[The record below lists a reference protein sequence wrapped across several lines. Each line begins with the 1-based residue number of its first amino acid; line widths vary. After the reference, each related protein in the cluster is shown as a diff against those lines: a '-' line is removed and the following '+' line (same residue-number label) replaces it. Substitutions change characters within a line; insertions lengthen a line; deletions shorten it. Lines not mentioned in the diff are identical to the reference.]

1 MRQDETW
8 VSKRGQI
15 RRDQQLQWAQ
25 VSGIESRRTVG
36 TWASSR
42 GLGGDK
48 RQVIRKWQQKR
59 KLKHR

>member
-1 MRQDETW
+1 MRQDEAW

-25 VSGIESRRTVG
+25 VSRIESRTVG

-42 GLGGDK
+42 GLGGDET
-48 RQVIRKWQQKR
+48 
-59 KLKHR
+59 

>member
-42 GLGGDK
+42 GLVGMRHRSSGSGN
-48 RQVIRKWQQKR
+48 RKGS
-59 KLKHR
+59 

>member
-36 TWASSR
+36 TWTSSR
-42 GLGGDK
+42 GLVGMRHRSSGSGS
-48 RQVIRKWQQKR
+48 RKGS
-59 KLKHR
+59 

>member
-1 MRQDETW
+1 MRQHETW
-8 VSKRGQI
+8 VSKRGQV

-25 VSGIESRRTVG
+25 VSGIESRRRVG

-42 GLGGDK
+42 GLGGDET
-48 RQVIRKWQQKR
+48 QAIRKWQQKR